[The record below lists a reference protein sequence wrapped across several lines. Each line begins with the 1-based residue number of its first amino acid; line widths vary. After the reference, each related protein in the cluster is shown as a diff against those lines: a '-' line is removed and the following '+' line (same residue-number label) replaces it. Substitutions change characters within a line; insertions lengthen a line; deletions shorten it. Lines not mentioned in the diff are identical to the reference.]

1 MGVISEKTYRE
12 FPMLFLT
19 DIGLINH
26 PIEMVAKFIS
36 TLKADLRKL
45 FKSNILVTA
54 IECKNNLTECSIHA
68 T

>member
-1 MGVISEKTYRE
+1 
-12 FPMLFLT
+12 MLFLT

-26 PIEMVAKFIS
+26 PIEMFAKFIS

-54 IECKNNLTECSIHA
+54 IADPNAKII
-68 T
+68 